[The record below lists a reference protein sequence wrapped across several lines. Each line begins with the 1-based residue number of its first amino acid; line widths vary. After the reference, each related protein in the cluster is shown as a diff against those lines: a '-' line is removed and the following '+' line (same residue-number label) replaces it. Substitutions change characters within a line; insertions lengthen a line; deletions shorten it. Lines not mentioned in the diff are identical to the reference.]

1 MIWKERGDDDL
12 GFGFGCCQAPR
23 AYAMM
28 GSVLSSSLIGPQT
41 EKAIQAYEKA
51 LDVAAKR
58 NQ

>member
-1 MIWKERGDDDL
+1 MMVG
-12 GFGFGCCQAPR
+12 GFGCCQAPR